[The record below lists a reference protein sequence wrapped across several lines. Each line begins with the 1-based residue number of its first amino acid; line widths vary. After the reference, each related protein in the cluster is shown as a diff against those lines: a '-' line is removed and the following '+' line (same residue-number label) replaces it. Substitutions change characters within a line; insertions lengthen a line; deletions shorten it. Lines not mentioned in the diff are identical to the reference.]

1 MKNIIKTASAV
12 LAAAGIVGINIAPAA
27 MAWGDNSGLKD
38 GRQTYKLV
46 NCTSNYDKCNVSPSV
61 GDKITFNSITNN
73 PVIGGD
79 ERNFVGARLNTGTN
93 AGKNNTWNA
102 NEITV
107 ENGKEYL
114 IRLYAHNNN
123 ANGTNGIAKDVT
135 LHFTLP
141 TKAGTSLS
149 VQGSIDSSNANPT
162 RVYDDVVFKS
172 ADGRAFYLDYIEGS
186 ALYENNGVGANGGVK
201 LSDNIITST
210 GVKIGYDSL
219 NGNIPGCFQY
229 ASYTTIRVKAVYLD
243 ESYKVEKTVR
253 NVTNEEKTFQD
264 TVNAKVGDTVEYQIL
279 YKNTG
284 SQKVENVVV
293 KDILPTNMEYIKGS
307 TKLYNASNPNGIV
320 NTNDTITTTGI
331 NIGGYAA
338 GANAYIRFRA
348 KVVDK
353 NMVCGSN
360 KLVNWGQVGVGKTTL
375 QDNAFVM
382 VKKTE
387 GCNPTPTPTPE
398 PEPTPTPTPDPK
410 FPDDTPKQMPTTG
423 PVAIVSGV
431 IGAGSIVTAAGYY
444 IASRKSLR

>member
-12 LAAAGIVGINIAPAA
+12 LAAVGIVGINIAPSV
-27 MAWGDNSGLKD
+27 MAWGDNSGNAN
-38 GRQTYKLV
+38 GRQTYKLT
-46 NCTSNYDKCNVSPSV
+46 NCTANYDKCNVEPAI
-61 GDKITFNSITNN
+61 GNKITFNSITNN
-73 PVIGGD
+73 PEIGGD
-79 ERNFVGARLNTGTN
+79 ERNFVGARENTGIN
-93 AGKNNTWNA
+93 SGKGNTWNA

-114 IRLYAHNNN
+114 VRLYAHNNN
-123 ANGTNGIAKDVT
+123 TNGTKGVAKDVT

-141 TKAGTSLS
+141 TQAGTSLS

-172 ADGRAFYLDYIEGS
+172 ADGRAFYLDYVEGS
-186 ALYENNGVGANGGVK
+186 ALYENNAVGANGGIK
-201 LSDNIITST
+201 LSDNIITSN

-229 ASYTTIRVKAVYLD
+229 ASYTSIRVKAVYLD
-243 ESYKVEKTVR
+243 ESYTVEKTVR
-253 NVTNEEKTFQD
+253 NVTNSEKTFND
-264 TVNAKVGDTVEYQIL
+264 TTNAKVGDIVEYQIL
-279 YKNTG
+279 YKNT
-284 SQKVENVVV
+284 SSTAVENVVV
-293 KDILPTNMEYIKGS
+293 KDVLPNNMEYIAGT
-307 TKLYNASNPNGIV
+307 TKLYNASNQDGII
-320 NTNDTITTTGI
+320 NTNDTITTDGI

-353 NMVCGSN
+353 SMTCGSN

-382 VKKTE
+382 VEKTCE
-387 GCNPTPTPTPE
+387 NPDPE
-398 PEPTPTPTPDPK
+398 PTPTPTPTPDPK
-410 FPDDTPKQMPTTG
+410 FPNDTPSEMPTTG
-423 PVAIVSGV
+423 PSAIVSGV

-444 IASRKSLR
+444 VASRKSLRR